1 MNSRGAIA
9 AVLFLLLIA
18 PASVQ
23 AASVPPAPT
32 EDGVWVIDAANVL
45 TDSEFDWLN
54 MVCND
59 LYLETG
65 RPIVVLTI
73 ESFGGQGAYGW
84 GEEEYANFAF
94 DEYGIMDDAGQDKAI
109 LVFMSEGDRRFWTE
123 LGGGYA
129 GENRDAYVQS
139 VFDNDVKPLL
149 GDDLW
154 YEGLLAA
161 VNGMEP
167 VLKGEDFN
175 WISWM
180 WMGALP
186 ILLVMVLSV
195 AAFQV
200 KRAHTPHLKAWGDAA
215 PSAFLDIR
223 AINRAIISN
232 IAVSKEDGLTERQ
245 VERLNKWGGVIGDEM
260 RDPMINTFRKLDKI
274 LGGSDF
280 DMSLEK
286 YQAEMENVRNAKKLE
301 QAFGKS
307 AGRLQTL
314 AIIISVVT
322 FLILYSLGISLW
334 HNGNYNIFGAILYVV
349 NTFWYIEDTALVGC
363 CCGLPLVLL
372 VGTYIWTHDSYRTA
386 EVSIPE
392 DDLDEEMQLV
402 EGMDFFSMDDEDW
415 GSGDYSHDHSH
426 YHWSYSGSSVSFRDT
441 AGSTSAERA
450 AAASSSSGGGGGGGF
465 GCGGG
470 GRAGVAVIVVA
481 TCGGDQSESD
491 DRSEQPDGG
500 VSPA

>member
-167 VLKGEDFN
+167 VLKGEGFN
-175 WISWM
+175 WNSWM
-180 WMGALP
+180 RMGALP
-186 ILLVMVLSV
+186 ILLVLVLGV
-195 AAFQV
+195 FTFRA
-200 KRAHTPHLKAWGDAA
+200 KRAHTPNLKAWEDAA
-215 PSAFLDIR
+215 PSAFLDIA

-232 IAVSKEDGLTERQ
+232 IVVSKEDGLTEKQ
-245 VERLNKWGGVIGDEM
+245 VERLNKWNGVIGDEM
-260 RDPMINTFRKLDKI
+260 GDPMVKTFRKLDKI

-280 DMSLEK
+280 EMSLEK
-286 YQAEMENVRNAKKLE
+286 YQSEMENIRNAEQLE
-301 QAFGKS
+301 EDFAES
-307 AGRLQTL
+307 AGGVNGLGF
-314 AIIISVVT
+314 IISVIT
-322 FLILYSLGISLW
+322 FLILYSLGISLYYNW
-334 HNGNYNIFGAILYVV
+334 NYNIFGIITVV
-349 NTFWYIEDTALVGC
+349 GNTVWGSSEPGLGFFGC
-363 CCGLPLVLL
+363 CFGLPLVL
-372 VGTYIWTHDSYRTA
+372 VIGSFIVNRGGVVATV
-386 EVSIPE
+386 EK
-392 DDLDEEMQLV
+392 DLGGQMQLV
-402 EGMDFFSMDDEDW
+402 EGMDFFSLGTEDW

-426 YHWSYSGSSVSFRDT
+426 YHWS
-441 AGSTSAERA
+441 
-450 AAASSSSGGGGGGGF
+450 
-465 GCGGG
+465 
-470 GRAGVAVIVVA
+470 
-481 TCGGDQSESD
+481 
-491 DRSEQPDGG
+491 
-500 VSPA
+500 

>member
-1 MNSRGAIA
+1 MKSREAIA

-45 TDSEFDWLN
+45 SPSEFDSLN
-54 MVCND
+54 TLCND

-73 ESFGGQGAYGW
+73 ESFGSQGAYDW
-84 GEEEYANFAF
+84 HEEEYAYFAF
-94 DEYGIMDDAGQDKAI
+94 GEYGIMDDAGQDKAI

-167 VLKGEDFN
+167 VLKGEGFN

-186 ILLVMVLSV
+186 ILLVMALSV
-195 AAFQV
+195 RAFQV
-200 KRAHTPHLKAWGDAA
+200 KRAHTPHLKAWEDAA

-260 RDPMINTFRKLDKI
+260 DDPMINTFRKLDKI
-274 LGGSDF
+274 LGGGDF
-280 DMSLEK
+280 EMSLEK
-286 YQAEMENVRNAKKLE
+286 YQSEMENVRNAKKLE
-301 QAFGKS
+301 DAFESS
-307 AGRLQTL
+307 AGRQIGL
-314 AIIISVVT
+314 ASIIAVVT

-334 HNGNYNIFGAILYVV
+334 HNWNYDIFEAISYAITTLIWGGAL
-349 NTFWYIEDTALVGC
+349 EHSAGC
-363 CCGLPLVLL
+363 LCGLPLVLL
-372 VGTYIWTHDSYRTA
+372 VGGYIWTLSLIH
-386 EVSIPE
+386 I
-392 DDLDEEMQLV
+392 
-402 EGMDFFSMDDEDW
+402 
-415 GSGDYSHDHSH
+415 
-426 YHWSYSGSSVSFRDT
+426 
-441 AGSTSAERA
+441 
-450 AAASSSSGGGGGGGF
+450 
-465 GCGGG
+465 
-470 GRAGVAVIVVA
+470 
-481 TCGGDQSESD
+481 
-491 DRSEQPDGG
+491 
-500 VSPA
+500 

>member
-195 AAFQV
+195 RAFQV
-200 KRAHTPHLKAWGDAA
+200 KRAHTPHLKAWEDAA

-245 VERLNKWGGVIGDEM
+245 VERLNKW
-260 RDPMINTFRKLDKI
+260 
-274 LGGSDF
+274 
-280 DMSLEK
+280 
-286 YQAEMENVRNAKKLE
+286 
-301 QAFGKS
+301 
-307 AGRLQTL
+307 
-314 AIIISVVT
+314 
-322 FLILYSLGISLW
+322 
-334 HNGNYNIFGAILYVV
+334 
-349 NTFWYIEDTALVGC
+349 
-363 CCGLPLVLL
+363 
-372 VGTYIWTHDSYRTA
+372 
-386 EVSIPE
+386 
-392 DDLDEEMQLV
+392 
-402 EGMDFFSMDDEDW
+402 
-415 GSGDYSHDHSH
+415 
-426 YHWSYSGSSVSFRDT
+426 
-441 AGSTSAERA
+441 
-450 AAASSSSGGGGGGGF
+450 
-465 GCGGG
+465 
-470 GRAGVAVIVVA
+470 
-481 TCGGDQSESD
+481 
-491 DRSEQPDGG
+491 
-500 VSPA
+500 

>member
-45 TDSEFDWLN
+45 TDSEFDSLN
-54 MVCND
+54 TLCND

-73 ESFGGQGAYGW
+73 ESFGSQGAYDW
-84 GEEEYANFAF
+84 HEEEYAYFAF
-94 DEYGIMDDAGQDKAI
+94 GEYGIMDDAGQDKAI

-167 VLKGEDFN
+167 VLKGEGFN

-186 ILLVMVLSV
+186 ILLVMALSV
-195 AAFQV
+195 RAFQV
-200 KRAHTPHLKAWGDAA
+200 KRAHTPHLKAWEDAA

-232 IAVSKEDGLTERQ
+232 IAVSKEDGLTEKQ

-274 LGGSDF
+274 LGGGDF
-280 DMSLEK
+280 EMSLEK
-286 YQAEMENVRNAKKLE
+286 YQSEMENVRNAKKLE
-301 QAFGKS
+301 DAFEIS
-307 AGRLQTL
+307 AGRQIGL

-334 HNGNYNIFGAILYVV
+334 HNWNYDIFEAISYAITTLIWGGALENSAGCLCCLLY
-349 NTFWYIEDTALVGC
+349 TS
-363 CCGLPLVLL
+363 P
-372 VGTYIWTHDSYRTA
+372 S
-386 EVSIPE
+386 P
-392 DDLDEEMQLV
+392 
-402 EGMDFFSMDDEDW
+402 
-415 GSGDYSHDHSH
+415 
-426 YHWSYSGSSVSFRDT
+426 RDR
-441 AGSTSAERA
+441 G
-450 AAASSSSGGGGGGGF
+450 
-465 GCGGG
+465 
-470 GRAGVAVIVVA
+470 
-481 TCGGDQSESD
+481 
-491 DRSEQPDGG
+491 
-500 VSPA
+500 

>member
-1 MNSRGAIA
+1 MRPCRDTVYAPSEIGGGRMRSASPALAI
-9 AVLFLLLIA
+9 LLLIVLA
-18 PASVQ
+18 PLSAQ
-23 AASVPPAPT
+23 AASVPPAPD

-45 TDSEFDWLN
+45 SSSQFNSLN
-54 MVCND
+54 TLCND

-73 ESFGGQGAYGW
+73 ESFGDYGW
-84 GEEEYANFAF
+84 YQNGEKEYANFAF

-109 LVFMSEGDRRFWTE
+109 LVFMSEQDRRFWTE

-161 VNGMEP
+161 VNGMES
-167 VLKGEDFN
+167 VLKGEGFN

-186 ILLVMVLSV
+186 ILLVMVLNV
-195 AAFQV
+195 AAFRT
-200 KRAHTPHLKAWGDAA
+200 KRAHRPNLKAWEDAA
-215 PSAFLDIR
+215 PSAFRDTA
-223 AINRAIISN
+223 AINRTIISN
-232 IAVSKEDGLTERQ
+232 IVVSKENGLTEKQ
-245 VERLNKWGGVIGDEM
+245 VERLNKWDGVIGKDM
-260 RDPMINTFRKLDKI
+260 GDPMVKTFRKLDKI

-307 AGRLQTL
+307 AGRLTTL

-334 HNGNYNIFGAILYVV
+334 HNWNYNIFDAILYVV
-349 NTFWYIEDTALVGC
+349 NSFWYIEDTALAGC

-402 EGMDFFSMDDEDW
+402 EGMGFFSMDDEDW
-415 GSGDYSHDHSH
+415 GSGAYVHDHSH
-426 YHWSYSGSSVSFRDT
+426 YHWSYTSSRVSFRDT
-441 AGSTSAERA
+441 AGSTRAERAAA
-450 AAASSSSGGGGGGGF
+450 AAASSSSGGGGGF
-465 GCGGG
+465 
-470 GRAGVAVIVVA
+470 
-481 TCGGDQSESD
+481 
-491 DRSEQPDGG
+491 
-500 VSPA
+500 

>member
-1 MNSRGAIA
+1 MKSREAIA

-23 AASVPPAPT
+23 AARVPPAPT

-45 TDSEFDWLN
+45 SPSEFDSLN
-54 MVCND
+54 TLCND

-73 ESFGGQGAYGW
+73 ESFGSQGAYDW
-84 GEEEYANFAF
+84 HEEEYAYFAF
-94 DEYGIMDDAGQDKAI
+94 GEYGIMDDAGQDKAI

-167 VLKGEDFN
+167 VLKGEGFN

-186 ILLVMVLSV
+186 ILLVMALSV
-195 AAFQV
+195 RAFQV
-200 KRAHTPHLKAWGDAA
+200 KRAHTPHLKAWEDAA

-232 IAVSKEDGLTERQ
+232 IAVSKEDGLTA
-245 VERLNKWGGVIGDEM
+245 VSYTHLTL
-260 RDPMINTFRKLDKI
+260 PT
-274 LGGSDF
+274 SD
-280 DMSLEK
+280 
-286 YQAEMENVRNAKKLE
+286 
-301 QAFGKS
+301 
-307 AGRLQTL
+307 
-314 AIIISVVT
+314 
-322 FLILYSLGISLW
+322 
-334 HNGNYNIFGAILYVV
+334 
-349 NTFWYIEDTALVGC
+349 LV
-363 CCGLPLVLL
+363 
-372 VGTYIWTHDSYRTA
+372 
-386 EVSIPE
+386 
-392 DDLDEEMQLV
+392 
-402 EGMDFFSMDDEDW
+402 
-415 GSGDYSHDHSH
+415 
-426 YHWSYSGSSVSFRDT
+426 
-441 AGSTSAERA
+441 
-450 AAASSSSGGGGGGGF
+450 
-465 GCGGG
+465 
-470 GRAGVAVIVVA
+470 
-481 TCGGDQSESD
+481 
-491 DRSEQPDGG
+491 
-500 VSPA
+500 

>member
-1 MNSRGAIA
+1 MKFRGVVL
-9 AVLFLLLIA
+9 AVLLVVLFSPL
-18 PASVQ
+18 SVQ
-23 AASVPPAPT
+23 AAATVPSAPA

-45 TDSEFDWLN
+45 SPSEFDWLN

-167 VLKGEDFN
+167 VLKGEGFN

-186 ILLVMVLSV
+186 ILLVLVLGV
-195 AAFQV
+195 FTFRA
-200 KRAHTPHLKAWGDAA
+200 KRAHAPNLKAWEDAA
-215 PSAFLDIR
+215 PSAFLDIA

-232 IAVSKEDGLTERQ
+232 IVVSKEDGLTEKQ
-245 VERLNKWGGVIGDEM
+245 VERLNKWNGVIGDEM
-260 RDPMINTFRKLDKI
+260 GDPMVKTFRKLDKI

-286 YQAEMENVRNAKKLE
+286 YEAEMKNIRNAEQLE
-301 QAFGKS
+301 EDFVESVGGVYS
-307 AGRLQTL
+307 LGF
-314 AIIISVVT
+314 IISVIT
-322 FLILYSLGISLW
+322 FLILYSLGISLYYNW
-334 HNGNYNIFGAILYVV
+334 NYNIFGIITVV
-349 NTFWYIEDTALVGC
+349 GNTVWGLSEPGLGFFGC
-363 CCGLPLVLL
+363 CFGLPLVL
-372 VGTYIWTHDSYRTA
+372 VI
-386 EVSIPE
+386 
-392 DDLDEEMQLV
+392 
-402 EGMDFFSMDDEDW
+402 
-415 GSGDYSHDHSH
+415 
-426 YHWSYSGSSVSFRDT
+426 GSS
-441 AGSTSAERA
+441 
-450 AAASSSSGGGGGGGF
+450 
-465 GCGGG
+465 
-470 GRAGVAVIVVA
+470 IVN
-481 TCGGDQSESD
+481 
-491 DRSEQPDGG
+491 RGG
-500 VSPA
+500 VMAKVE

>member
-1 MNSRGAIA
+1 MKSCGAIA

-45 TDSEFDWLN
+45 TDLEFESLN
-54 MVCND
+54 TVCND

-167 VLKGEDFN
+167 VLKGEGFN

-180 WMGALP
+180 WMSALP
-186 ILLVMVLSV
+186 ILLVVVLSV
-195 AAFQV
+195 RTFQA
-200 KRAHTPHLKAWGDAA
+200 KRAHPPYLKAWEGAA
-215 PSAFLDIR
+215 PSAFLDIA

-232 IAVSKEDGLTERQ
+232 IVVSKEDGLTEKQ
-245 VERLNKWGGVIGDEM
+245 VERLNKWDGVIGGRMD
-260 RDPMINTFRKLDKI
+260 DSMIKTFRKLDKI
-274 LGGSDF
+274 LGGGDF
-280 DMSLEK
+280 EMSLEK
-286 YQAEMENVRNAKKLE
+286 YKSEMENVKNAE
-301 QAFGKS
+301 QIEETFGNSKS
-307 AGRLQTL
+307 DVGFYGFLV
-314 AIIISVVT
+314 SVVT
-322 FLILYSLGISLW
+322 YLILALLGISLW
-334 HNGNYNIFGAILYVV
+334 YNWNYSIFDAIWYVV
-349 NTFWYIEDTALVGC
+349 NSFDYGGPGMDIFTGC
-363 CCGLPLVLL
+363 CIGPIIVLFVL
-372 VGTYIWTHDSYRTA
+372 NQILYK
-386 EVSIPE
+386 
-392 DDLDEEMQLV
+392 DLDGTGVVLKLDGKYLGEEMQLV

-415 GSGDYSHDHSH
+415 GSRDYDHDHSH
-426 YHWSYSGSSVSFRDT
+426 YHWSYTSSRVSFRDT

-450 AAASSSSGGGGGGGF
+450 AARSSSGGGGGGGGF
-465 GCGGG
+465 
-470 GRAGVAVIVVA
+470 
-481 TCGGDQSESD
+481 
-491 DRSEQPDGG
+491 
-500 VSPA
+500 